1 MNPIFTTLLGII
13 PDVISRVIPNDS
25 PAELQK
31 KLELQAELTKAI
43 MASQDEQNKVNAVEA
58 SHASLFVAGW
68 RPFIGWV
75 CGVGLALTALSPIIN
90 LVTIKAGLGSLP
102 TIDADALNTIL
113 MGMLGL
119 GGLRTAEKINYVRD
133 SAIKLKK

>member
-1 MNPIFTTLLGII
+1 MLPIVSGLLGLL
-13 PDVISRVIPNDS
+13 PDIISRVLPGDS
-25 PAELQK
+25 PAEAQK
-31 KLELQAELTKAI
+31 KMELQAEITKAI

-58 SHASLFVAGW
+58 AHANLFVSGW

-75 CGVGLALTALSPIIN
+75 CGIGLALTALSPIIN
-90 LVTIKAGLGSLP
+90 LFTIHVGLGALP
-102 TIDADALNTIL
+102 VMPVEQLNTIL

-133 SAIKLKK
+133 SAIKFKK